1 MKINKKILL
10 ILLLSIFSIVS
21 LFANYRISD
30 YKIKVEVSE
39 DYVLKVKE
47 DYVFNY
53 DTPRHG
59 FYRVIPYQN
68 YENHSIKIKNI
79 KVDGGSYQTEKSAGL
94 LTIRVGDPD
103 ITVTG
108 EVPYSISYTFD
119 IGADTYPDFDEF
131 YFNLVGSLWEC
142 PIDKASFEITF
153 PKPINKDMVW
163 LTRGKSGS
171 TNVDN
176 SFLNFSSDNKIISGT
191 LSNLNEKEG
200 VTIRAE
206 LEDGYFIGAR
216 DYRAR
221 TKVMLVFFILINLV
235 LIVLSYLIFN
245 KYGRDDKIIEKS
257 RFEAPEGFTPLS
269 LDYFMHN
276 YFSSSAYSASF
287 IYWAQQGYISIKQN
301 EDESIRLIRKVDF
314 VKVKKD
320 KNNNLDYRLFN
331 AIFRGSEIGEEV
343 DLEKL
348 DSEDIGS
355 SLAKL
360 TKAGERQ
367 FDSRLLHDSKS
378 SKMRIFIFLFAML
391 SAATGVL
398 FTFVSTGTFMPLGL
412 VGSFFFIVLS
422 LILLSPL
429 NSKWALFKLPRKII
443 TILAVLLLTLVFAF
457 VNFINLYLTYLVD
470 DQINLIVSVF
480 SALSM
485 LIIVVLFSLTEKR
498 SQFAQ
503 NALEELLG
511 YTSFLK
517 LVEVDQIEKMIEE
530 NPEFYFKHL
539 GFAQVLNLTKVW
551 EKKFAKINIVQ
562 PSWYICS
569 TYGLYTYSRINNVS
583 TSLSKA
589 LDVPLAEYAK
599 AHASSSGSSSSGFSG
614 SVGGGAGGG
623 GGGAW

>member
-1 MKINKKILL
+1 MKLNKKIFL
-10 ILLLSIFSIVS
+10 ILLVSIFSIIS

-39 DYVLKVKE
+39 DYVLSVKE
-47 DYVFNY
+47 DYIFNF
-53 DTPRHG
+53 DTQRHG

-68 YENHSIKIKNI
+68 YANHNIKIKNI
-79 KVDGGSYQTEKSAGL
+79 RVDGGPFKTEKSAGL

-103 ITVTG
+103 RTVSG
-108 EVPYSISYTFD
+108 KVPYSISYTFD

-142 PIDKASFEITF
+142 PIDKASFEIIF

-176 SFLNFSSDNKIISGT
+176 SFLKFSSDNKIISG
-191 LSNLNEKEG
+191 SIINLNEKEG

-206 LEDGYFIGAR
+206 LEDGYFVGAR

-221 TKVMLVFFILINLV
+221 TKVMLFFLLLINIV

-245 KYGRDDKIIEKS
+245 KYGRDEKVIEKS

-269 LDYFMHN
+269 LDYFIHS

-287 IYWAQQGYISIKQN
+287 IYWAEQGYINIKQN
-301 EDESIRLIRKVDF
+301 EDESVRLIRNVDF

-320 KNNNLDYRLFN
+320 KNNNLDYKLFS
-331 AIFRGSEIGEEV
+331 AIFRGTEIGEEV

-355 SLAKL
+355 SLSKL
-360 TKAGERQ
+360 TKAGEKQ
-367 FDSRLLHDSKS
+367 FDSRLLNDSKAS
-378 SKMRIFIFLFAML
+378 RMRIFIFLFAML

-398 FTFVSTGTFMPLGL
+398 FTYVSTETFLPLGL

-422 LILLSPL
+422 LIILSPL
-429 NSKWALFKLPRKII
+429 NSKWALFKMPRKII
-443 TILAVLLLTLVFAF
+443 TILSVLLLTLLFAF

-470 DQINLIVSVF
+470 NQINLIVSIS

-485 LIIVVLFSLTEKR
+485 LILVILFSLTEKR

-551 EKKFAKINIVQ
+551 EKKFANINIVQ
-562 PSWYICS
+562 PSWYICP

-583 TSLSKA
+583 TSLSKS

-599 AHASSSGSSSSGFSG
+599 NHASSGSGSSSGFSG
-614 SVGGGAGGG
+614 SVGGGVGGG